1 MKIKIQRL
9 SINELIFFS
18 AYCIYLVI
26 SLLNTSFYSKFFMG
40 KIYTLIKL
48 ICIFLLLLNEI
59 IKTKMNLK
67 SLEGLMVAGFIYV
80 IVAYNTSFVSD
91 IVMLLIFVYCARD
104 ISFEKIARFTVYISS
119 TILMFIILSAH
130 TGIIMNYV
138 EIADNRRREY
148 LGFRYSLYPSAI
160 MFNITALV
168 LYLKRR
174 HIGIKEILLLS
185 VMNLFVFYK
194 TNSRLSFYMAILMIC
209 CMVLFQKFPK
219 VLENSKIV
227 HIGMS
232 ISFVLTSICSV
243 WVMFRYDAGIEWMRL
258 INEVFNNRLK
268 FGNRSLILYG
278 ISMFGKKN
286 MEWIGN
292 GLDSAGNKS
301 AKTYL
306 WVDNFYISIL
316 QRFGIFLTVMIILL
330 LTITMI
336 KCLKIKRYYLMFI
349 LTLMAGHCMI
359 DDLVLYLHYN
369 TFWFAIGA
377 ILMMKRVR
385 YKDKL
390 HVKYPIIIRKRKYMH
405 NTW

>member
-194 TNSRLSFYMAILMIC
+194 TNSRLS
-209 CMVLFQKFPK
+209 
-219 VLENSKIV
+219 
-227 HIGMS
+227 
-232 ISFVLTSICSV
+232 
-243 WVMFRYDAGIEWMRL
+243 
-258 INEVFNNRLK
+258 
-268 FGNRSLILYG
+268 
-278 ISMFGKKN
+278 
-286 MEWIGN
+286 
-292 GLDSAGNKS
+292 
-301 AKTYL
+301 
-306 WVDNFYISIL
+306 
-316 QRFGIFLTVMIILL
+316 
-330 LTITMI
+330 
-336 KCLKIKRYYLMFI
+336 
-349 LTLMAGHCMI
+349 
-359 DDLVLYLHYN
+359 
-369 TFWFAIGA
+369 
-377 ILMMKRVR
+377 
-385 YKDKL
+385 
-390 HVKYPIIIRKRKYMH
+390 
-405 NTW
+405 